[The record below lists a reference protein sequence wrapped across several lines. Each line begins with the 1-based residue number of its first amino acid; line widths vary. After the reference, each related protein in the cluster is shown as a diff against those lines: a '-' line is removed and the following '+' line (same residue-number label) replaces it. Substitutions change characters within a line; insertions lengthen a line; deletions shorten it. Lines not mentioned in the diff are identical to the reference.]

1 MKNRIISIICLIA
14 LLLSMTTLGVFS
26 AYSATPLWIDKEPAQ
41 NVDYS
46 FAVIGDIQTI
56 TKTDCNQGTRYVATL
71 FEWLIQNQRTRRIS
85 YVFGLGD
92 TIDTLTSYPES
103 YNPSV
108 NNPREWE
115 LASGQINMLNGIIPY
130 SIVRGNHD
138 DEGGYHKYICN
149 DYYVSQMEGFYY
161 DPLLPATAGNSMSNS
176 YRKIE
181 ICGHKYLMLSLDYQ
195 ITDGVKS
202 WANEVISSNPDYHV
216 IVSMHA
222 FVAKWGGIWQG
233 AIGQANEFNVTEE
246 VFFDGQALWDD
257 VFSRHENVF
266 MILSG
271 HASVPD
277 PVIRTKTGEN
287 GNEVLCILVDPQTE
301 DEVDPSGMVL
311 MLNFKGG
318 GAEIEFEY
326 LSTSKTEKPYLRAE
340 NQYTIPTPGNALP
353 IVSTAPP
360 LETAAPTA
368 ARSTQEVST
377 TTRAPRTTR
386 EKTKNE
392 TPIATEEETS
402 GGVKCSA
409 SITSTLSVACIIGTS
424 LSAFA
429 MRKRKDD

>member
-1 MKNRIISIICLIA
+1 MKNRVISIICLIA

-56 TKTDCNQGTRYVATL
+56 TKTDCNQGTRYVANL
-71 FEWLIQNQRTRRIS
+71 VEWLIQNQRTRRIS

-92 TIDTLTSYPES
+92 TVDTLTSYPES

-115 LASGQINMLNGIIPY
+115 LAAGQINMLNGIIPY

-181 ICGHKYLMLSLDYQ
+181 IGGHKYLMLTLDYQ
-195 ITDGVKS
+195 ITDGVKT

-233 AIGQANEFNVTEE
+233 SIGQANEFNVTEE

-368 ARSTQEVST
+368 ARTTQEVST

-392 TPIATEEETS
+392 TPIGTEEETS

-409 SITSTLSVACIIGTS
+409 SITSTLTAACIIGTS